1 MIEVRPGVNVLEAI
15 VVIDKLQKQGVTHAV
30 LRPGND
36 CVWASHGRIDE
47 YYIFRNGQLVDIQ
60 ID

>member
-36 CVWASHGRIDE
+36 CVWAYWGNQNW
-47 YYIFRNGQLVDIQ
+47 YYIFRQGRLVDIQ